1 MNKADIIISP
11 KWLLSQ
17 KNNSLLDDHSI
28 FIEGN
33 IIKDIL
39 PNNTA
44 FKIYD
49 MENRTILNDH
59 IVLPGLINCYHNS
72 ALTLFKNSK
81 RNNDKCKNKTSHES
95 YIEKYSEK
103 HKALSAQLLIAE
115 MIKNGITTFCDDDI
129 FPNYMI
135 DEITKAKIRCC
146 IGLKICKKKTEWAN
160 NEDESL
166 NKALRIFDDNKNNP
180 DIKFFFNPV
189 SVNDVSEGMFQ
200 KISKIANELDIP
212 IRMSINTSKK
222 EINECIKHNK
232 CRPLDY
238 IEKFDILNNKF
249 TALNTLILNLDDIK
263 LLEKYRSNLVIN
275 KTTQLLSAEIIIN
288 RLLERKINV
297 ILSTGV
303 MGNYSDSNILD
314 EMTILSL
321 LSNIKKTELNTNTIL
336 KMVTI
341 NPALS
346 LGLDQNIG
354 MLAQGYLAD
363 IVSINIKNIIQKD
376 SVSYNG
382 IEKYLKSSNI
392 DNLWISGRH
401 VLKNY
406 KLLTLEENKMYDRF
420 RKIKELVNK
429 DEY

>member
-1 MNKADIIISP
+1 MNVSNITNAD
-11 KWLLSQ
+11 
-17 KNNSLLDDHSI
+17 
-28 FIEGN
+28 
-33 IIKDIL
+33 
-39 PNNTA
+39 
-44 FKIYD
+44 
-49 MENRTILNDH
+49 
-59 IVLPGLINCYHNS
+59 
-72 ALTLFKNSK
+72 
-81 RNNDKCKNKTSHES
+81 
-95 YIEKYSEK
+95 
-103 HKALSAQLLIAE
+103 
-115 MIKNGITTFCDDDI
+115 
-129 FPNYMI
+129 
-135 DEITKAKIRCC
+135 
-146 IGLKICKKKTEWAN
+146 
-160 NEDESL
+160 
-166 NKALRIFDDNKNNP
+166 
-180 DIKFFFNPV
+180 
-189 SVNDVSEGMFQ
+189 
-200 KISKIANELDIP
+200 
-212 IRMSINTSKK
+212 
-222 EINECIKHNK
+222 
-232 CRPLDY
+232 LDY

-249 TALNTLILNLDDIK
+249 TALNTLTLNIDDIK

-275 KTTQLLSAEIIIN
+275 KTTQLLSEEIIIN

-314 EMTILSL
+314 EMAILSL

-363 IVSINIKNIIQKD
+363 MVSINIKNIIQKD

-401 VLKNY
+401 ILKNY

>member
-1 MNKADIIISP
+1 
-11 KWLLSQ
+11 
-17 KNNSLLDDHSI
+17 
-28 FIEGN
+28 
-33 IIKDIL
+33 
-39 PNNTA
+39 
-44 FKIYD
+44 
-49 MENRTILNDH
+49 
-59 IVLPGLINCYHNS
+59 
-72 ALTLFKNSK
+72 
-81 RNNDKCKNKTSHES
+81 
-95 YIEKYSEK
+95 
-103 HKALSAQLLIAE
+103 
-115 MIKNGITTFCDDDI
+115 
-129 FPNYMI
+129 
-135 DEITKAKIRCC
+135 
-146 IGLKICKKKTEWAN
+146 
-160 NEDESL
+160 
-166 NKALRIFDDNKNNP
+166 
-180 DIKFFFNPV
+180 
-189 SVNDVSEGMFQ
+189 
-200 KISKIANELDIP
+200 
-212 IRMSINTSKK
+212 
-222 EINECIKHNK
+222 
-232 CRPLDY
+232 
-238 IEKFDILNNKF
+238 
-249 TALNTLILNLDDIK
+249 
-263 LLEKYRSNLVIN
+263 
-275 KTTQLLSAEIIIN
+275 
-288 RLLERKINV
+288 
-297 ILSTGV
+297 

-401 VLKNY
+401 ILKNY

>member
-1 MNKADIIISP
+1 MLITVYMPAFNYGD
-11 KWLLSQ
+11 
-17 KNNSLLDDHSI
+17 
-28 FIEGN
+28 FIEEAIESVIN
-33 IIKDIL
+33 QSIDSWELIVI
-39 PNNTA
+39 
-44 FKIYD
+44 
-49 MENRTILNDH
+49 NDGSTDH
-59 IVLPGLINCYHNS
+59 TRS
-72 ALTLFKNSK
+72 
-81 RNNDKCKNKTSHES
+81 
-95 YIEKYSEK
+95 
-103 HKALSAQLLIAE
+103 
-115 MIKNGITTFCDDDI
+115 
-129 FPNYMI
+129 
-135 DEITKAKIRCC
+135 
-146 IGLKICKKKTEWAN
+146 
-160 NEDESL
+160 
-166 NKALRIFDDNKNNP
+166 
-180 DIKFFFNPV
+180 
-189 SVNDVSEGMFQ
+189 
-200 KISKIANELDIP
+200 
-212 IRMSINTSKK
+212 
-222 EINECIKHNK
+222 
-232 CRPLDY
+232 
-238 IEKFDILNNKF
+238 
-249 TALNTLILNLDDIK
+249 

-275 KTTQLLSAEIIIN
+275 KTTQLLSEEIIIN

-314 EMTILSL
+314 EMAILSL

-363 IVSINIKNIIQKD
+363 MVSINIKNIIQKD

-401 VLKNY
+401 ILKNY

>member
-1 MNKADIIISP
+1 MKKADIIISP

-17 KNNSLLDDHSI
+17 KNDSLLQDHSI

-33 IIKDIL
+33 IIKEIL
-39 PNNTA
+39 PNNLA
-44 FKIYD
+44 FKTYD
-49 MENRTILNDH
+49 MENRTILNNH
-59 IVLPGLINCYHNS
+59 IILPGLINCYHNS
-72 ALTLFKNSK
+72 TLTFFKNSD
-81 RNNDKCKNKTSHES
+81 RIQDKFKNKTIYES
-95 YIEKYSEK
+95 YIEKYSENY
-103 HKALSAQLLIAE
+103 KALSAQLLITE

-129 FPNYMI
+129 FPSYMI
-135 DEITKAKIRCC
+135 DEVTKAKLRCC
-146 IGLKICKKKTEWAN
+146 VGLKIYNKKTEWAN
-160 NEDESL
+160 NEDECL
-166 NKALRIFDDNKNNP
+166 NKSLRIFDDNKNNP
-180 DIKFFFNPV
+180 DIKFFFHPL

-249 TALNTLILNLDDIK
+249 TALNTLILNAHDVK
-263 LLEKYRSNLVIN
+263 LLEKYRSNLIIN
-275 KTTQLLSAEIIIN
+275 KITQLLSTEIIIDE
-288 RLLERKINV
+288 LIEKKINI
-297 ILSTGV
+297 ILSTGII
-303 MGNYSDSNILD
+303 GNYSDSNILD
-314 EMTILSL
+314 DMAILSL
-321 LSNIKKTELNTNTIL
+321 LSNIKKSKLNTNTIF

-363 IVSINIKNIIQKD
+363 IISINIKNIIQKD

-420 RKIKELVNK
+420 RKIKELSGK

>member
-1 MNKADIIISP
+1 MHLIAIQGKSWEKFNNLSILNYMNNADIIISP

-17 KNNSLLDDHSI
+17 KNDYLLDDHSI

-39 PNNTA
+39 PNNIALKT
-44 FKIYD
+44 YN
-49 MENRTILNDH
+49 MENRIILNNH

-72 ALTLFKNSK
+72 TF
-81 RNNDKCKNKTSHES
+81 
-95 YIEKYSEK
+95 IEQYTEN
-103 HKALSAQLLIAE
+103 HKALSAQLLITD

-129 FPNYMI
+129 FPSYMI
-135 DEITKAKIRCC
+135 DEITKAKLRCC
-146 IGLKICKKKTEWAN
+146 VGLKIYNKKTEWAN
-160 NEDESL
+160 NEDECL
-166 NKALRIFDDNKNNP
+166 NKSLRIFDDNKNNP
-180 DIKFFFNPV
+180 DIKFFFNPL

-222 EINECIKHNK
+222 EIDECIKHNK

-249 TALNTLILNLDDIK
+249 TALNTLILNTHDVK

-275 KTTQLLSAEIIIN
+275 KMTQLLSTEIIIDE
-288 RLLERKINV
+288 LIEKKINV
-297 ILSTGV
+297 ILSTGIID
-303 MGNYSDSNILD
+303 NYSDSNILD
-314 EMTILSL
+314 DMAILSL
-321 LSNIKKTELNTNTIL
+321 LSNIKKSKLNTNTIL

-363 IVSINIKNIIQKD
+363 IISVNIKNIIQKD

-401 VLKNY
+401 ILKNY

-420 RKIKELVNK
+420 RKIKELVSK